1 MHRPSLFSQ
10 VFYHPFP
17 CLSMIIFN
25 FFEKFSA
32 HILCFSGNNI
42 PVPTKRRCPH
52 GQQEQQPEQESEQE
66 PEQQG
71 QQSEQGSEHQ
81 QREQLPL
88 NAYKV
93 KEPQALPAVLFCSLF
108 FRFFFL
114 IAGCTSHTATLPDK
128 DRNCKCLQHTLCLH
142 SGNAKAHK

>member
-1 MHRPSLFSQ
+1 
-10 VFYHPFP
+10 
-17 CLSMIIFN
+17 MIIFN

-93 KEPQALPAVLFCSLF
+93 KEPQALPAVLFLLIPLPRLF
-108 FRFFFL
+108 PYCGLHF
-114 IAGCTSHTATLPDK
+114 TYSHSSRQRPEL
-128 DRNCKCLQHTLCLH
+128 
-142 SGNAKAHK
+142 